1 MRLTVAYG
9 AGGLGLEVPDHA
21 VVVQPGEPVAL
32 DDGPG
37 AVRAALRHPAAG
49 PALAD
54 LVRPGGRV
62 AVVFPDLTRP
72 MPNTTVLPPLLAELE
87 QAGAGP
93 DRVQLLC
100 ATGTHRRATR
110 AEMAELVGP
119 EVIDRYPIHDH
130 QADDRDGHVQVGE
143 VDGTPILLDRHYVHS
158 DLRIVTGFVEPHFFA
173 GWSGGPKGVC
183 PGLAATTTILEAH
196 SPDRLVDPRSTW
208 MVTDVNPVHRFVRAA
223 TALCPPDLS
232 VDVTIDGD
240 RRLTGV
246 FAGPLPTGH
255 RAACAFAADTVTSTV
270 DGLFDVV
277 VTTNGGHPLD
287 RNLYQAVKGMAAAER
302 VVAPGGIIILAAA
315 CLDGLPGDG
324 AFARIVEAARDPGD
338 LMRPPGP
345 GVVDG
350 WQAQVLGRVLSRA
363 EVWVFS
369 DGLSHD
375 AARSAFLTPVDDLTG
390 AVAEALA
397 RSDPGARLC
406 VLPHGPL
413 TVATP
418 T

>member
-338 LMRPPGP
+338 LMRPQGP

>member
-1 MRLTVAYG
+1 
-9 AGGLGLEVPDHA
+9 
-21 VVVQPGEPVAL
+21 
-32 DDGPG
+32 
-37 AVRAALRHPAAG
+37 
-49 PALAD
+49 
-54 LVRPGGRV
+54 
-62 AVVFPDLTRP
+62 
-72 MPNTTVLPPLLAELE
+72 
-87 QAGAGP
+87 
-93 DRVQLLC
+93 
-100 ATGTHRRATR
+100 
-110 AEMAELVGP
+110 
-119 EVIDRYPIHDH
+119 
-130 QADDRDGHVQVGE
+130 
-143 VDGTPILLDRHYVHS
+143 
-158 DLRIVTGFVEPHFFA
+158 
-173 GWSGGPKGVC
+173 
-183 PGLAATTTILEAH
+183 
-196 SPDRLVDPRSTW
+196 

-338 LMRPPGP
+338 LMRPQGP